1 RVVVL
6 RLIHTEPLT
15 KRYPGRSPSLR
26 MVCVEALRELV
37 LVLIKN
43 WGVNAGGPSVVFC
56 AGGRDRNPALP
67 VVREMKPV
75 EPLRCREQKE
85 KTERTGQCELD
96 YTPVSMTG
104 SKLL

>member
-1 RVVVL
+1 
-6 RLIHTEPLT
+6 
-15 KRYPGRSPSLR
+15 

-43 WGVNAGGPSVVFC
+43 WGVNAVGPSVVAHSLCVFC

-67 VVREMKPV
+67 VVREMKPM